1 MFYSLK
7 DKIRRKWFASQC
19 KGILQT
25 PPITLENNSNLAVLS
40 QLQHKDVLMFLLALK
55 SFSREMPIGHV
66 YLLND
71 GSLTT
76 SDITLLQAHVPGL
89 TFFEL
94 KDFQGTSCPRGG
106 CWERLL
112 AIAELVKKYYVIQL
126 DSDTL
131 TVGAVP
137 ELVDFVKQ
145 GVAFTIGTWDNQT
158 IETMEERCT
167 TAKTR
172 TPDASSHIQ
181 LMAEASFD
189 KLKSYKTLNYVRGC
203 AGFAGFPQNSFT
215 KDFVEGISSEM
226 QEVIGSKWS
235 EWGSEQVMSNIV
247 VANIANATVLPHPKY
262 SDCQKMKL
270 PQTVFIHFIG
280 SCRFNTGTYANLGKN
295 IIKQLN

>member
-7 DKIRRKWFASQC
+7 DKLRRKWFASQC
-19 KGILQT
+19 KGILKT
-25 PPITLENNSNLAVLS
+25 PPVTLERNCNLAVLS

-55 SFSREMPIGHV
+55 SFAREVPIGHV

-71 GSLTT
+71 GSLTE
-76 SDITLLQAHVPGL
+76 SDINLLQAHIPEL
-89 TFFEL
+89 SFFEL
-94 KDFQGTSCPRGG
+94 KDFQGTSCPRRG

-131 TVGAVP
+131 TIGAMP
-137 ELVDFVKQ
+137 ELVECVKQ
-145 GVAFTIGTWDNQT
+145 GIAFTIGTWDNQT

-172 TPDASSHIQ
+172 TPDASSHVQ
-181 LMAEASFD
+181 LMAEASLD
-189 KLKSYKTLNYVRGC
+189 KLKSYKTLHYVRGC

-215 KDFVEGISSEM
+215 KDFVEGISNEM
-226 QEVIGSKWS
+226 HAAIGSKWS

-247 VANIANATVLPHPKY
+247 VANIANASVLPHPKY
-262 SDCQKMKL
+262 SDCKKMKL

-280 SCRFNTGTYANLGKN
+280 SCRFNTGVYANLGIN